1 MFGGSNGAVVGF
13 AIGILVMLVAGMG
26 WYIASDGDP
35 LNQQNEVTIELP
47 DFGN

>member
-1 MFGGSNGAVVGF
+1 MRGGSRAFMGF
-13 AIGILVMLVAGMG
+13 ALGVCVVLLAGMV

>member
-1 MFGGSNGAVVGF
+1 MFGGSRNAVLGF

-35 LNQQNEVTIELP
+35 LNQRDEVVIELP
-47 DFGN
+47 SFGD